1 MSEPSTYSNHFPS
14 PLTSLSMMDLNFT
27 ARKPPHTS
35 ARMDIEHMPEA
46 PHRSYHHRRSH
57 SDTSFRFANFDDLL
71 LFDSPDIDLSSA
83 LPSPSPSPSPTPSG
97 ARMAVDSFNSK
108 SPEDASTTKPRAAN
122 GNSASF
128 FNSHYRSLSMD
139 SDFFEGLGMAGDGS
153 DGEILGGRVTAGEKK
168 IARHRHSNS
177 MDGSLTS
184 SFEVDSSKKAMAPDK
199 LAELALMDPKR
210 AKRILAN
217 RQSAARS
224 KERKIRY
231 TNELEKKVQ
240 MLQSEATSLSAQV
253 TVLQRDTTGL
263 TTENRELKLRLQA
276 MEQQAHLRDA
286 LNETLREEVQRL
298 KIAAAQLPVANGNS
312 FNMGGGL
319 PPQFPP
325 LQTSFLQFGNSQ
337 NHQQPQLL
345 HMSQPD
351 ARGGSPPSQLPG
363 A

>member
-1 MSEPSTYSNHFPS
+1 
-14 PLTSLSMMDLNFT
+14 
-27 ARKPPHTS
+27 
-35 ARMDIEHMPEA
+35 
-46 PHRSYHHRRSH
+46 
-57 SDTSFRFANFDDLL
+57 
-71 LFDSPDIDLSSA
+71 
-83 LPSPSPSPSPTPSG
+83 
-97 ARMAVDSFNSK
+97 
-108 SPEDASTTKPRAAN
+108 
-122 GNSASF
+122 
-128 FNSHYRSLSMD
+128 MD

-153 DGEILGGRVTAGEKK
+153 DGEVLGGRVTAGEKK
-168 IARHRHSNS
+168 MSRHRHSNS

-184 SFEVDSSKKAMAPDK
+184 SFEANSTKKAMAPDK

-253 TVLQRDTTGL
+253 TVLQRDNTGL

-286 LNETLREEVQRL
+286 LNETLKEEVQRL
-298 KIAAAQLPVANGNS
+298 KIVAAQLPVANGNS
-312 FNMGGGL
+312 FNIRGVL

-325 LQTSFLQFGNSQ
+325 LQTSSLLQFGNSQ
-337 NHQQPQLL
+337 NHHQQPQLL

-351 ARGGSPPSQLPG
+351 ARGGSPPSQPPG
-363 A
+363 V